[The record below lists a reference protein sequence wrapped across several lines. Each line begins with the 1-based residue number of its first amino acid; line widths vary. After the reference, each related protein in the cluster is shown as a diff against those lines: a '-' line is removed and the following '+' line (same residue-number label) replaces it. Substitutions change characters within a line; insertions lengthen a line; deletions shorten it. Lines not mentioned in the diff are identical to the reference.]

1 MSKTDVIRAW
11 KDEDYRSS
19 LSDAQRAELPDNPAG
34 FIELSE
40 TDLRD
45 AAGGTII
52 TITIIFCPTFD
63 PVYCSQITVCPS
75 LNYCPTFDAQ

>member
-11 KDEDYRSS
+11 KDEDYRSN

-34 FIELSE
+34 LIELSE
-40 TDLRD
+40 TDLAG
-45 AAGGTII
+45 AAGGSFLTLVI
-52 TITIIFCPTFD
+52 CPTH

-75 LNYCPTFDAQ
+75 INYCEEIPTEV